1 MVALASSKPRILVL
15 GAGAWGTALALVLCR
30 NGGNEVFLWGRDEDA
45 IATMRRTRTNERY
58 LPGIKLSPDLN
69 LVASDRELP
78 PDIDMI
84 VAAVPFQT
92 LRSVLEFFAGA
103 IGPAQCVACA
113 CKGLEKDTFQRAD
126 QIVADVYPATTT
138 AAVLSGPNFAV
149 EVANQLPAAIT
160 VAARDDFWG
169 RELVHRF
176 YSQTFRPYL
185 TADVIGVEIGGA
197 IKNVI
202 AIAAGIADG
211 LGLGANSRAAL
222 ITRGLAEITRFGV
235 AQGGQFETFSG
246 LSGLGDLVL
255 TCTDDKSRN
264 RRFGLRLAAGEN
276 VETAIAEIGLV
287 EGATTAAALVEFAGR
302 LGIEMPISREVADTV
317 AAKTTPEQAV
327 RNLLVRDPVAEAPGV
342 IDALDAG

>member
-1 MVALASSKPRILVL
+1 M
-15 GAGAWGTALALVLCR
+15 
-30 NGGNEVFLWGRDEDA
+30 
-45 IATMRRTRTNERY
+45 
-58 LPGIKLSPDLN
+58 
-69 LVASDRELP
+69 
-78 PDIDMI
+78 
-84 VAAVPFQT
+84 
-92 LRSVLEFFAGA
+92 
-103 IGPAQCVACA
+103 
-113 CKGLEKDTFQRAD
+113 
-126 QIVADVYPATTT
+126 
-138 AAVLSGPNFAV
+138 
-149 EVANQLPAAIT
+149 
-160 VAARDDFWG
+160 
-169 RELVHRF
+169 
-176 YSQTFRPYL
+176 
-185 TADVIGVEIGGA
+185 
-197 IKNVI
+197 
-202 AIAAGIADG
+202 
-211 LGLGANSRAAL
+211 GLGANSRAAL

-327 RNLLVRDPVAEAPGV
+327 RNLLARDPVAEAPGV